1 MDPRP
6 SALLALSVAGAFLV
20 GACAGPTAAPD
31 STTSPVTHAVTTSTA
46 VAIDPRVAAWAED
59 MRALQEDVQRVHPD
73 PFWRQPEAEFDEWLA
88 AAPEYLASLAEGDAT
103 AEVMRLTARIDGHT
117 GVYPPEVG
125 FHLYGLHLYD
135 FDGDIDVIGAEDP
148 SLIGATVQR
157 IGDASIAEAIAAVTP
172 YASYD
177 NASTILDVV
186 PMLLVTPEVLHA
198 AGVVEDVAA
207 PQFVLRLADGSERT
221 LDPEQF
227 TWAEYGTR
235 VDTSPIGLAM
245 RAAPPS
251 LARIDEPFWTEV
263 MGPTMYLQYN
273 SVVSHSDTI
282 TLAEIAQRIDAAL
295 TSGEVDRLVV
305 DLRYNPGGNDRTYA
319 PLLTVLTD
327 NPALERR
334 GSLVVIIGR
343 QTFSA
348 AVLFATDL
356 DHMTGVVFVGESTG
370 GRPNLYGSVRP
381 QTLPNSRI
389 VVEVA
394 SKYYEFGGPDDVR
407 DSIQPDVPATQTLAD
422 LLAGAD
428 PVLEVALQLP

>member
-1 MDPRP
+1 MT
-6 SALLALSVAGAFLV
+6 LLTLSVAATLV
-20 GACAGPTAAPD
+20 GACSGSSAGSA
-31 STTSPVTHAVTTSTA
+31 STTGPATHPVTTSTT
-46 VAIDPRVAAWAED
+46 VPVDPRVAAWTED
-59 MRALQEDVQRVHPD
+59 MRALQEDVERVHPD
-73 PFWRQPEAEFDEWLA
+73 PFWRQPATEFHEWLA
-88 AAPEYLASLAEGDAT
+88 AAPEYLASLSESDAT

-117 GVYPPEVG
+117 GVYPPEAG
-125 FHLYGLHLYD
+125 FHLYALHLYD
-135 FDGDIDVIGAEDP
+135 FDGDIAVIGADDP
-148 SLIGATVQR
+148 SLIGASVQR
-157 IGDASIAEAIAAVTP
+157 IGDSAIADAIAAVTP

-198 AGVVEDVAA
+198 AGVVEDVVA

-221 LDPEQF
+221 LDPEQL

-235 VDTSPIGLAM
+235 VDASPIGLAK
-245 RAAPPS
+245 RAAPSS

-263 MGPTMYLQYN
+263 MGTALYLQYN

-282 TLAEIAQRIDAAL
+282 TLAEIAQRVDDAL
-295 TSGEVDRLVV
+295 SSGEVDRLVI
-305 DLRYNPGGNDRTYA
+305 DLRYNPGGDDHTYV
-319 PLLTVLTD
+319 PLLTVLTT
-327 NPALERR
+327 NEALQRP
-334 GSLVVIIGR
+334 GSLVVLIGR

-348 AVLFATDL
+348 AVLFAADL
-356 DHMTGVVFVGESTG
+356 DRTTGAVFVGEPTG

-394 SKYYEFGGPDDVR
+394 SQYYEFGGPDDTR
-407 DSIQPDVPATQTLAD
+407 DAIHPDVVATQTLAD

-428 PVLEVALQLP
+428 PVLAVALQLP